1 MPSVSDQMALPASIT
16 NPNLVAARFLMTP
29 GRKYDESLKLFQPYD
44 RIREPDENAR
54 KAGAALIAGGERYE
68 PRRKT
73 FVYIN
78 NRLEGNA
85 LETIAAMIAQ
95 AVKLLAE
102 SRKATD
108 NQSGNSSGLE
118 PKSGV
123 AASIS

>member
-1 MPSVSDQMALPASIT
+1 MPSVNEQMAMLGSMT

-44 RIREPDENAR
+44 RLREPDEGAR
-54 KAGAALIAGGERYE
+54 NAGAALIVGGERYE

-85 LETIAAMIAQ
+85 LETIAAMIAK
-95 AVKLLAE
+95 AVTLLME
-102 SRKATD
+102 SRRDATSQAD
-108 NQSGNSSGLE
+108 GVKSSQ
-118 PKSGV
+118 
-123 AASIS
+123 